1 MWPSFAAVFDAT
13 PSVKDL
19 NAAWYAQM
27 PKADADATFGFQG
40 AGGGS
45 EGCSGDA
52 GPFFLKN
59 LKSVL
64 KWWAL
69 LFHAHPLAFAR
80 ANVSTVL
87 HTSVEVLRTL
97 TGLQVPLEL
106 RPWLEGLLRS
116 SLLMLAHGFNTVSIR
131 QGPQAKQ
138 QTLAQEAAAACH
150 SQFGDFVRSHGLGDL
165 CELAC
170 RAALRLTEEEVQA
183 WLEDPED
190 QLLGPQCQ
198 TELHQAGIRA
208 LGQPPLQQPLI
219 EQPGNPKSCESDK
232 QHIAKRM
239 QELRSFG
246 PPKGQL
252 LRDFSGN
259 LKEEI
264 AQPPSLN
271 DAFDDMFLSLLAFC
285 QSQLKPHLQFSVMLG
300 FFGPIANLVPHL
312 GPQAPGILL
321 PVRLCVVIRAWASE
335 IPENALVSVV
345 QLLQGFLRSESPK
358 AVRLAAL
365 SPLRAMLDRFSDS
378 EAWTEVQGAL
388 IDSCLALL
396 YIVQAPEVQWRC
408 LNLIHLFLVE
418 EAESGRYQATEKTL
432 EQLVALWRRPEEGEL
447 LIRHALLDVLRA
459 LVLMSDRTRSP
470 RLSLSPPLLSCC
482 LTVISDCYAAH
493 RGPSSPQRSG
503 YEATAALQADAESA
517 AGALGDAGSATAT
530 LFDSGSVLFL
540 GVLRTVDVEQAAPL
554 MPFFPKL
561 LAQQTALGGRPPEWT
576 MDILLEYCALHCSGG
591 AAAHLVQFY
600 PALLQICQSQL
611 NLPDQSRTTDM
622 CLQLLQL
629 LVAHAPTAEALA
641 KAREVAAPLLRLW
654 VTTASIDAGTTK
666 SAFAYPITTF
676 LGLIG
681 AWHASH
687 PRDFL
692 EQATAVG
699 PQRVALLLAVSC
711 KQAAAVALRCSIISA
726 ALALAE
732 SGVDPMFWREI
743 MTACNDLIMAAQRG
757 ISSALAKTL
766 QSLKSKLSA
775 KLPAPP
781 HDPPI
786 EELAKSGMEIKV
798 ALLSGKV
805 ATLHLSE
812 ETPVLELRRLAQEQ
826 LQVTIKDLV
835 TAEGQLLNRFQALQE
850 AGLKDGDTLS
860 AMVRRATVIS
870 KMGAAAFA
878 LLKGDGGVVTW
889 GDPSSGGRS
898 TAVQEQLQDIQDVV
912 ASDGAFAAIRADG
925 SVVTWGD
932 PDFGGDSRYVQ
943 EQLTKVTKVVA
954 SAYAFAAIR
963 SSGSVV
969 TWGVSYPGGDSRA
982 VQAQLR
988 DVRHIVA
995 SSYSFAAIR
1004 SDGTVVAWGSK
1015 ATDIKFDDRRA
1026 QLQDV
1031 AEIAASQNAFAALR
1045 SDGRVIIWGDFRSGA
1060 RDDMQNVLVSVT
1072 HIAASQRAF
1081 AATCADGSVITWGV
1095 AECGG
1100 DSSSVHQELKD
1111 VKKVVASQYAFAA
1124 ILGDGS
1130 VVTWGQPGSGG
1141 DSSSVQPLRHVLHIT
1156 AAKKAFAA
1164 LRSDGS
1170 VVAWGH
1176 WESGGVRDE
1185 ELTDVVELA
1194 ASSNAFAALR
1204 SDGSVARS
1212 AAELQICLLP
1222 ADLRQSNLKEDG
1234 SLEDTAVARWLF
1246 GRLAAL
1252 LKQLG
1257 ATHGEQ
1263 VKALLAAAPQQ
1274 VQDALR
1280 SSGL

>member
-1 MWPSFAAVFDAT
+1 
-13 PSVKDL
+13 
-19 NAAWYAQM
+19 M
-27 PKADADATFGFQG
+27 PLLLEAYADASVEAQGRYLAILMCKNVVDRQWQNRGSSKVLSAEEKNAIKEHLLRLVKAATDGGLPHIQELTMVLRRVCRFEFPMNWDGLAHLLLAELQGLRERGFSEAALAVVLVLHQVLKEQSSKRLLSSRREFHQLGGLLVEPLG
-40 AGGGS
+40 AVWALKMEHMRHLKSQGS
-45 EGCSGDA
+45 ELVDDRLWRLSRHLDGSFLLLLVQGFAHLHENASGPQMVQMVKEHVEFLLVLLQSHSQQLIHC
-52 GPFFLKN
+52 PFFLKN

-131 QGPQAKQ
+131 QGPQPKQ
-138 QTLAQEAAAACH
+138 QGVAHEAAAACH
-150 SQFGDFVRSHGLGDL
+150 SQFGEFLRSHGLGDL

-198 TELHQAGIRA
+198 TELHQAGESCIRA
-208 LGQPPLQQPLI
+208 LGQPPLQQPLV
-219 EQPGNPKSCESDK
+219 E
-232 QHIAKRM
+232 HIAKRM
-239 QELRSFG
+239 Q
-246 PPKGQL
+246 
-252 LRDFSGN
+252 
-259 LKEEI
+259 EEI

-271 DAFDDMFLSLLAFC
+271 DAFDVIARKDMFLSLLAFC

-300 FFGPIANLVPHL
+300 FFGPIASLVPHL

-345 QLLQGFLRSESPK
+345 QLLQGFLRNESPK

-503 YEATAALQADAESA
+503 YEASAALQADAESA

-629 LVAHAPTAEALA
+629 LVAHAPTADALV

-654 VTTASIDAGTTK
+654 VTTASNDAGATK
-666 SAFAYPITTF
+666 SAFAYPITAF

-692 EQATAVG
+692 EQASAVG

-732 SGVDPMFWREI
+732 SGVDPTFWREI
-743 MTACNDLIMAAQRG
+743 MNACNDLIMAAQRG

-775 KLPAPP
+775 KLPAP
-781 HDPPI
+781 
-786 EELAKSGMEIKV
+786 
-798 ALLSGKV
+798 
-805 ATLHLSE
+805 
-812 ETPVLELRRLAQEQ
+812 
-826 LQVTIKDLV
+826 
-835 TAEGQLLNRFQALQE
+835 
-850 AGLKDGDTLS
+850 
-860 AMVRRATVIS
+860 
-870 KMGAAAFA
+870 
-878 LLKGDGGVVTW
+878 
-889 GDPSSGGRS
+889 
-898 TAVQEQLQDIQDVV
+898 
-912 ASDGAFAAIRADG
+912 
-925 SVVTWGD
+925 
-932 PDFGGDSRYVQ
+932 
-943 EQLTKVTKVVA
+943 
-954 SAYAFAAIR
+954 
-963 SSGSVV
+963 
-969 TWGVSYPGGDSRA
+969 
-982 VQAQLR
+982 
-988 DVRHIVA
+988 
-995 SSYSFAAIR
+995 
-1004 SDGTVVAWGSK
+1004 
-1015 ATDIKFDDRRA
+1015 
-1026 QLQDV
+1026 
-1031 AEIAASQNAFAALR
+1031 
-1045 SDGRVIIWGDFRSGA
+1045 
-1060 RDDMQNVLVSVT
+1060 
-1072 HIAASQRAF
+1072 
-1081 AATCADGSVITWGV
+1081 
-1095 AECGG
+1095 
-1100 DSSSVHQELKD
+1100 
-1111 VKKVVASQYAFAA
+1111 
-1124 ILGDGS
+1124 
-1130 VVTWGQPGSGG
+1130 
-1141 DSSSVQPLRHVLHIT
+1141 
-1156 AAKKAFAA
+1156 
-1164 LRSDGS
+1164 
-1170 VVAWGH
+1170 
-1176 WESGGVRDE
+1176 
-1185 ELTDVVELA
+1185 
-1194 ASSNAFAALR
+1194 
-1204 SDGSVARS
+1204 ARS

-1222 ADLRQSNLKEDG
+1222 ADLRRSNLKEDG

-1274 VQDALR
+1274 VQDAPDR
-1280 SSGL
+1280 KSVV

>member
-1 MWPSFAAVFDAT
+1 
-13 PSVKDL
+13 
-19 NAAWYAQM
+19 
-27 PKADADATFGFQG
+27 
-40 AGGGS
+40 
-45 EGCSGDA
+45 
-52 GPFFLKN
+52 
-59 LKSVL
+59 
-64 KWWAL
+64 
-69 LFHAHPLAFAR
+69 
-80 ANVSTVL
+80 
-87 HTSVEVLRTL
+87 
-97 TGLQVPLEL
+97 
-106 RPWLEGLLRS
+106 
-116 SLLMLAHGFNTVSIR
+116 
-131 QGPQAKQ
+131 
-138 QTLAQEAAAACH
+138 
-150 SQFGDFVRSHGLGDL
+150 
-165 CELAC
+165 
-170 RAALRLTEEEVQA
+170 
-183 WLEDPED
+183 
-190 QLLGPQCQ
+190 
-198 TELHQAGIRA
+198 
-208 LGQPPLQQPLI
+208 
-219 EQPGNPKSCESDK
+219 
-232 QHIAKRM
+232 
-239 QELRSFG
+239 
-246 PPKGQL
+246 
-252 LRDFSGN
+252 
-259 LKEEI
+259 
-264 AQPPSLN
+264 
-271 DAFDDMFLSLLAFC
+271 MFLSLLAFC

-300 FFGPIANLVPHL
+300 FFGPIASLVPHL

-345 QLLQGFLRSESPK
+345 QLLQGFLRNESPK

-503 YEATAALQADAESA
+503 YEASAALQADAESA

-629 LVAHAPTAEALA
+629 LVAHAPTADALV

-654 VTTASIDAGTTK
+654 VTTASNDAGATK

-692 EQATAVG
+692 EQASAVG

-732 SGVDPMFWREI
+732 SGVDPTPVLEGDNE
-743 MTACNDLIMAAQRG
+743 CLYSPQRM
-757 ISSALAKTL
+757 
-766 QSLKSKLSA
+766 Q
-775 KLPAPP
+775 
-781 HDPPI
+781 
-786 EELAKSGMEIKV
+786 IKV

-812 ETPVLELRRLAQEQ
+812 ETPLLELRRLAQDQ
-826 LQVTIKDLV
+826 LQVTIKDLI

-963 SSGSVV
+963 SNGSVV

-1015 ATDIKFDDRRA
+1015 ATDIKFEDRRA

-1031 AEIAASQNAFAALR
+1031 VEIVASQNAFAALR
-1045 SDGRVIIWGDFRSGA
+1045 FDGRVIIWGDFRSGA

-1072 HIAASQRAF
+1072 QIAASQRAF

-1100 DSSSVHQELKD
+1100 DSSSVHEQLKD

-1141 DSSSVQPLRHVLHIT
+1141 DSSSVQPLRQVLHIM

-1170 VVAWGH
+1170 VVCWGH
-1176 WESGGVRDE
+1176 WESGGVRDD

-1204 SDGSVARS
+1204 SDGSVVTWGSASFGGDSSAVQNQLTAEAVTQKHRRAYTFKRKFSDMRAALRSYRS
-1212 AAELQICLLP
+1212 ASCFRP
-1222 ADLRQSNLKEDG
+1222 ADVRRSNLKEDG

-1263 VKALLAAAPQQ
+1263 VKVAYETAYFSTVYQPRDGGAGLIHMIPGNWPINVQDMDELFPGMNYLSQFNAFAPSQFQFFQSPQYGWKSVAAWYKRTNSVIPGCGQDLFDLSYEEQTRCILSRVVDRQEAFDIVGSCLSAAP
-1274 VQDALR
+1274 
-1280 SSGL
+1280 ST